1 MITTVDLVVALDAPL
16 ELDVGREELAHG
28 GIGQISLDGGHVG
41 PVSGTDG
48 SAPGERRIEDGEQ
61 RVLRTIEMLGLD
73 GGILGLAADF
83 GDQVAGSLGFG
94 GLLGRN
100 GACSSGFGHDAAQIF
115 IGRNQRGQHL
125 AGIVGSPEFERRS
138 ALQQVADALR
148 LLDARQLD
156 ENAVRIGQTHDVGLR
171 DAEVVDTAAQD
182 VERSGDGSLG
192 LMLEDFL
199 DIGVGRL
206 QRDVLAVGADEDDGQ
221 RTAVGLTLVSL
232 DEIGDVILGI
242 ALLQRLVGLGDRC
255 GESGI
260 GLAVAGQRLDDIFDL
275 HFEHDIHAALEVET
289 QIQLFLLTLLVS
301 ELAETYVEDGQILH
315 RIQEM
320 LFSPGSLLQGEL
332 RRISDSLLLDVTR
345 LERKRELVNACER
358 QERSD
363 EFDETF
369 TLHWY

>member
-1 MITTVDLVVALDAPL
+1 
-16 ELDVGREELAHG
+16 
-28 GIGQISLDGGHVG
+28 
-41 PVSGTDG
+41 
-48 SAPGERRIEDGEQ
+48 
-61 RVLRTIEMLGLD
+61 
-73 GGILGLAADF
+73 
-83 GDQVAGSLGFG
+83 
-94 GLLGRN
+94 
-100 GACSSGFGHDAAQIF
+100 
-115 IGRNQRGQHL
+115 
-125 AGIVGSPEFERRS
+125 
-138 ALQQVADALR
+138 
-148 LLDARQLD
+148 
-156 ENAVRIGQTHDVGLR
+156 
-171 DAEVVDTAAQD
+171 
-182 VERSGDGSLG
+182 
-192 LMLEDFL
+192 MLEDFL

-255 GESGI
+255 GKSRI

-289 QIQLFLLTLLVS
+289 QIQLFLLVS
-301 ELAETYVEDGQILH
+301 ELAETYVEDGQILY